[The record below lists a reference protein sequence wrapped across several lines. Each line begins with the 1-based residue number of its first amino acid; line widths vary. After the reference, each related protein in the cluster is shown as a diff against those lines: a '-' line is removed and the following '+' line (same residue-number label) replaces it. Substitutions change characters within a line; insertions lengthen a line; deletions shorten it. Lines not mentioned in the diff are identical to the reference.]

1 LPQFFAS
8 ARVESNSASL
18 SCDCLARSSGM
29 TEAERRV
36 VRPLLPVPA
45 WLLAGSVA

>member
-1 LPQFFAS
+1 
-8 ARVESNSASL
+8 
-18 SCDCLARSSGM
+18 M